1 MRKNR
6 KKKRKEMGKKGK
18 KEKKWEK
25 RGKKEK
31 MGKKRK
37 NGGKKRLKRLR
48 CAAGGYG
55 NRWIGESSRWDRIEF
70 GSPRYPHFG
79 GGRGG
84 AALTPYLCLLEGSA
98 LSARWAGGCF
108 PFLFAVW

>member
-1 MRKNR
+1 MGKKKKKWR
-6 KKKRKEMGKKGK
+6 KKKA
-18 KEKKWEK
+18 EKAAMRCRRLWEQ
-25 RGKKEK
+25 
-31 MGKKRK
+31 MDP
-37 NGGKKRLKRLR
+37 
-48 CAAGGYG
+48 
-55 NRWIGESSRWDRIEF
+55 ESSRWDRIEF
-70 GSPRYPHFG
+70 GSPPYPHFG

>member
-37 NGGKKRLKRLR
+37 NGGKKKAENEDCDALQAVMGTDGSGR
-48 CAAGGYG
+48 AADGIGSSSVPPDIPTLGG
-55 NRWIGESSRWDRIEF
+55 E
-70 GSPRYPHFG
+70 G
-79 GGRGG
+79 GGRH
-84 AALTPYLCLLEGSA
+84 
-98 LSARWAGGCF
+98 
-108 PFLFAVW
+108 

>member
-6 KKKRKEMGKKGK
+6 KKRKEMGKKGK

-31 MGKKRK
+31 MGKKKKKWRK
-37 NGGKKRLKRLR
+37 KKAEKAAMRCRRL
-48 CAAGGYG
+48 
-55 NRWIGESSRWDRIEF
+55 WEQMDPESSRWDRIEF